1 MSQQTDCDQ
10 RDCAVVH
17 VVDGDAAAREC
28 LSAWIRAMG
37 WRAECFG
44 TARDFLARPR
54 SPAPGCLLLEL
65 ALPDIDGLA
74 LQGYIAHERTTLP
87 IIFITSHG
95 DVPTSVRAMKAGAF
109 EFMLKPLARETLLPV
124 VGDAIASSK
133 QAMQRAAVAHALGV
147 RYATLTPRERDVLR
161 GVATG
166 LLNKQVAAEL
176 GISEITVKAH
186 RGRVMRKMQAHSLA
200 ELVGLVGALGTGNTT
215 IRTSVTR

>member
-1 MSQQTDCDQ
+1 
-10 RDCAVVH
+10 
-17 VVDGDAAAREC
+17 
-28 LSAWIRAMG
+28 
-37 WRAECFG
+37 
-44 TARDFLARPR
+44 
-54 SPAPGCLLLEL
+54 LLEL
-65 ALPDIDGLA
+65 ALPDIDGLT

-124 VGDAIASSK
+124 IGDAVASSK

>member
-1 MSQQTDCDQ
+1 
-10 RDCAVVH
+10 
-17 VVDGDAAAREC
+17 
-28 LSAWIRAMG
+28 
-37 WRAECFG
+37 
-44 TARDFLARPR
+44 
-54 SPAPGCLLLEL
+54 
-65 ALPDIDGLA
+65 
-74 LQGYIAHERTTLP
+74 
-87 IIFITSHG
+87 
-95 DVPTSVRAMKAGAF
+95 MKAGAF

-124 VGDAIASSK
+124 IGDAVASSK